1 MEDPLDVRLAADP
14 NRVALEPRSVAR
26 ESSNRGSIGTAT
38 TESVSTADRP
48 GAASSGQDAQASE
61 ASRANQFGQFYVS
74 PFLTFD
80 ARSLTV
86 IFQVRDTESG
96 DVTRQF
102 PAEAAVE
109 RYRRDPSARPFVLPE
124 PSTPAEEQNG
134 PPPPT
139 IGGPVAAAASE
150 AEENAAATAGGGAP
164 TGTGG
169 TADESDAQPSSTPSR
184 PSVDLV
190 A

>member
-1 MEDPLDVRLAADP
+1 MDVRLAADP
-14 NRVALEPRSVAR
+14 NRVALEPRSGAR
-26 ESSNRGSIGTAT
+26 ESNNRNPVATAATEASPTVAGSGT
-38 TESVSTADRP
+38 V
-48 GAASSGQDAQASE
+48 SSGQDTRSSD

-124 PSTPAEEQNG
+124 PPTPVEEQNG

-164 TGTGG
+164 TGTGR
-169 TADESDAQPSSTPSR
+169 TADEGDVQPSSAPSR

>member
-1 MEDPLDVRLAADP
+1 M
-14 NRVALEPRSVAR
+14 R
-26 ESSNRGSIGTAT
+26 ESRDGQP
-38 TESVSTADRP
+38 VSQPSPA
-48 GAASSGQDAQASE
+48 AASAGQAARDGQSE
-61 ASRANQFGQFYVS
+61 AARRSGPSGEFYIS

-86 IFQVRDTESG
+86 IFQIRDTESG

-102 PAEAAVE
+102 PAEEVVE
-109 RYRRDPSARPFVLPE
+109 RYRQDPSARPFVLPE
-124 PSTPAEEQNG
+124 PADATEEQPG

-150 AEENAAATAGGGAP
+150 AEQQAGGDPTLTGAAQSLTQAAVPTTSQAAAP
-164 TGTGG
+164 R
-169 TADESDAQPSSTPSR
+169 TADEAGSQPSSVPAR

>member
-1 MEDPLDVRLAADP
+1 MDLRTTTGLAGA
-14 NRVALEPRSVAR
+14 ASEPRTVAR
-26 ESSNRGSIGTAT
+26 ESGSAT
-38 TESVSTADRP
+38 PTRVSAPRDTLPAPSDTSDR
-48 GAASSGQDAQASE
+48 GAAQNAAPENVQTTA
-61 ASRANQFGQFYVS
+61 AGQFYVS

-80 ARSLTV
+80 TRSLTV

-102 PAEAAVE
+102 PAESAVE

-124 PSTPAEEQNG
+124 PAGSGEAPAG

-139 IGGPVAAAASE
+139 IGGPVAEAASQ
-150 AEENAAATAGGGAP
+150 AEEQEVSGQTTQSPGPSNPAQAAVLDGSAP
-164 TGTGG
+164 TNSPPRGG
-169 TADESDAQPSSTPSR
+169 I
-184 PSVDLV
+184 DLV